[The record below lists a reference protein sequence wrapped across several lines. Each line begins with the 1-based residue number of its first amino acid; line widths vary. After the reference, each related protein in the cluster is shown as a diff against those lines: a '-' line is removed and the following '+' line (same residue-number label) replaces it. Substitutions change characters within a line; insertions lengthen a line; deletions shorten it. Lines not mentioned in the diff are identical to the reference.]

1 LTGMDLHQNQL
12 EREQLIASY
21 LLRRLDANSVDEFE
35 NHYLECDVCFE
46 ELRVSELLLAGL
58 SRPGVERRDVAG
70 VVMLDFTAPAQ
81 LTAGSRA
88 FDELSRNV
96 LQQADTKVLIDLSR
110 VSRIDSSGLGLLMSC
125 YSHVIRKQGS
135 FKLLHPPTSIR
146 KIMEITRINSVLET
160 YDDESEALRSFE
172 HQA

>member
-1 LTGMDLHQNQL
+1 MDFHQKPL
-12 EREQLIASY
+12 EREQVIARY
-21 LLRRLDANSVDEFE
+21 LLRRLDANTVDEFE

-46 ELRVSELLLAGL
+46 DLRVSELLLAGL
-58 SRPGVERRDVAG
+58 SRPSVERRDLGG

-96 LQQADTKVLIDLSR
+96 LQKTDTKVLIDLHR

-135 FKLLHPPTSIR
+135 FKLLRPPTSVR
-146 KIMEITRINSVLET
+146 KILEITKINSVLEA

-172 HQA
+172 P